1 MDLPLE
7 TSASLDA
14 RFLNRN
20 SVGIFIVE
28 FLVVKTVV
36 SNDLVKRLASYHPI
50 FRELK
55 GKI

>member
-20 SVGIFIVE
+20 SVNQKNPGVFTVE
-28 FLVVKTVV
+28 FLVAKTVV
-36 SNDLVKRLASYHPI
+36 SNDLVKRL
-50 FRELK
+50 
-55 GKI
+55 G